1 MQNARSTVNTINP
14 LIGSDTADTIENLC
28 ACLASVGESFAARH
42 NDPAFQFFCSSVAAA
57 LSYEAAQLRG
67 KAA

>member
-1 MQNARSTVNTINP
+1 MQNERGMFSTINP

-28 ACLASVGESFAARH
+28 TCLASVGESFAARH
-42 NDPAFQFFCSSVAAA
+42 GDPAFQFFCSSVAAA
-57 LSYEAAQLRG
+57 LLYEAEQLRG

>member
-1 MQNARSTVNTINP
+1 MQHKRNTVSNINP

-28 ACLASVGESFAARH
+28 TCLASVGESFAARH
-42 NDPAFQFFCSSVAAA
+42 NDPAIQFFCGSVAAA
-57 LSYEAAQLRG
+57 LLYEAEQLRD